1 MALRITESVL
11 KTQPVVFRTHAH
23 AEWISL
29 VKHGANR
36 TPFYLIKSDGGSKLQ
51 VIQSILVPKSIT
63 LAQLASRD
71 NLTFL
76 VDAKDQKISHEDY
89 DEYLQIPAS
98 EFEPGTLMLEKL
110 ADDTQVRIGTLK
122 SDRPDALVWKQG
134 EPGMLTQEMPQPD
147 TVADVLFRDWEA
159 LKNSVFGALGSSG
172 LDDKKRKQMIF
183 SAIDGFKTAMS
194 MLMDQV
200 NGGVIK
206 VEKSEDKPVEW
217 FKDKEEFEQFVATV
231 ATAAAEQ
238 VFAKAKETEAA
249 EKAEAE
255 KAAAEK
261 AEADKAIAEKA
272 EADRIAKEEAD
283 AKAGNAAD
291 AIEKL
296 KAELEEKNAALEA
309 KVAELTEKA
318 EKFGEVID
326 ADPAGEGGSDAVTK
340 KDKEPEFDPKDWGGP
355 LAGAM
360 LAQG

>member
-1 MALRITESVL
+1 VE

-51 VIQSILVPKSIT
+51 VIQSILVPKGIT
-63 LAQLASRD
+63 LAQLASRE

-76 VDAKDQKISHEDY
+76 VDAKDQKISHDDF
-89 DEYLQIPAS
+89 DEYLQIPADQ
-98 EFEPGTLMLEKL
+98 FEPGTLMLDKL
-110 ADDTQVRIGTLK
+110 ADDTQVRVGTLK

-134 EPGMLTQEMPQPD
+134 DVGVLHQEMPQPD
-147 TVADVLFRDWEA
+147 TVADVLYRDWQA
-159 LKNSVFGALGSSG
+159 LQSSVFGALGSSG
-172 LDDKKRKQMIF
+172 LDDKKRKQMVF
-183 SAIDGFKTAMS
+183 AAIDGFKTAMS

-200 NGGVIK
+200 SGGVIK

-238 VFAKAKETEAA
+238 VFAKAKESEAA

-255 KAAAEK
+255 RVAAEK
-261 AEADKAIAEKA
+261 AEAEKVEAERLAKA
-272 EADRIAKEEAD
+272 EEEAKAEAD
-283 AKAGNAAD
+283 AKAGEAAE

-296 KAELEEKNAALEA
+296 KAELEARNAELEA

-318 EKFGEVID
+318 EKFGEVIE
-326 ADPAGEGGSDAVTK
+326 ADPASEGGDDKVTK
-340 KDKEPEFDPKDWGGP
+340 KDAEAKFDPKDWGGP